1 MTRPA
6 QEPSSAQ
13 GTLFA
18 LLAAPP
24 VPDLAGD
31 DVILINISGGKDSQA
46 VLDETVR
53 AADAAGVRDRIVTV
67 FCDLGDEDEW
77 PGTRELAAEHAAH
90 YGLRHEVVRR
100 EITTPSGQRVQQTLT
115 DHIEQRGK
123 WPDAARRYC
132 TSDLKRAPVHRL
144 MTRLAAE
151 QRAAGITGRRVRI
164 LNVLGLRAQESAK
177 RALMTPFSRDE
188 RATNQTVRLVDEWL
202 PSTPGLCSRY
212 GRGSPRQAPART
224 PSTRRGCPGG
234 RRPPPHPK
242 NASRSSICCAT
253 APRRMSPGRSWRAC
267 CRPRT
272 RSARPHTSRD
282 GASGT
287 STTSRRS
294 RAWPDGSGTPK

>member
-6 QEPSSAQ
+6 QAPSSAQ

-18 LLAAPP
+18 LPAAPP
-24 VPDLAGD
+24 VPDLAGY

-46 VLDETVR
+46 ALDETVR

-77 PGTRELAAEHAAH
+77 PGTRELAAGHAAH

-115 DHIEQRGK
+115 GHIEQRGK

-202 PSTPGLCSRY
+202 PIHSWTV
-212 GRGSPRQAPART
+212 QQVWARIAGAG
-224 PSTRRGCPGG
+224 TR
-234 RRPPPHPK
+234 PHPVYAAGMPRLSCRFCVL
-242 NASRSSICCAT
+242 ASRSALVL
-253 APRRMSPGRSWRAC
+253 AARLDPEGAERRAAMEQRMGHTFRKDLPMRDIIAEA
-267 CRPRT
+267 
-272 RSARPHTSRD
+272 SAAD
-282 GASGT
+282 GPVAVEDW
-287 STTSRRS
+287 
-294 RAWPDGSGTPK
+294 AA